1 MEYSCRSFY
10 VGEERFTPI
19 GWFRENAEDYWNY
32 GIPEEKHLKVRLIGV
47 QRCTWVNQTTEFEFD
62 ETGLFNCGYDTT
74 FKIIVGLLEDSEMEY
89 YNEYCVPEDKD
100 LADWFCRAQGFYKSE
115 WKWLEI

>member
-10 VGEERFTPI
+10 IGEERFTPI
-19 GWFRENAEDYWNY
+19 GWFRENAEYYWNY
-32 GIPEEKHLKVRLIGV
+32 NMPEERHLKVRLIGV
-47 QRCTWVNQTTEFEFD
+47 QRWARIDPTTGFEFD
-62 ETGLFNCGYDTT
+62 ETGLFNCGDDTT
-74 FKIIVGLLEDSEMEY
+74 FKIMLGLLEDSEMEY
-89 YNEYCVPEDKD
+89 YNEYCAPEDRD